1 MRILIQFSRRFL
13 YRHPGQLL
21 LALAGIAAGVAV
33 VTGVALMRDVLM
45 QSLDAAAEALSGS
58 DSLRI
63 EQPGGPL
70 DERLFA
76 ELATTAGAPDL
87 IPVLRTRAR
96 YGDQILEWLAID
108 PLSLS
113 DGGPMRLTG
122 PATGALV
129 GSANTAM
136 TSRRTLEQLGLE
148 VGDVITVRAGGAE
161 IELEVIAAFE
171 QRREL
176 DNRLIMDLANAQ
188 DLLGRQGELSW
199 IEAPGSARDWL
210 QAHLPEGLEIIDS
223 RQRRDSAA
231 RLTQGMRTNL
241 TALSLL
247 GLAVGLF
254 VVHAVLSFLLV
265 QRRRQI
271 GMARAIGVT
280 RGQLARLMI
289 GETLVLAGLG
299 ALIGLVLGTWL
310 ADQLVGLV
318 RAPAAELYGL
328 VTVSHVAPTLV
339 VYGLIFLLAL
349 AAAVF
354 STASV
359 LRAALNIP
367 PGLLSRRGDGQVTL
381 SRPLRITLVS
391 LLAVSGLGAIIF
403 STELSWVLFG
413 MFLLLSACALLAPT
427 LGMTLIR
434 LWHRWRPLTLSG
446 RALGMLG
453 AARQRLGPALAAL
466 SLALGLSAGIAMMV
480 LGFRVA
486 VDDWVERLLRAD
498 TYLTLSQGRI
508 GPELVE
514 HLSGW
519 PEIDVISSV
528 RNRDLGEGVG
538 LTAFELPERA
548 WGGFEWLAGGGESAR
563 QAFLAGEGV
572 LVSEPLA
579 RHRQLSVNE
588 RIELPTPQGI
598 VDIPVVAVYRDYA
611 SDRGTIAINAAT
623 YRELFDDPYRDSLG
637 LYFVSDDIDRSALQA
652 RLATLDET
660 IVTTDRGQVRE
671 QTLAV
676 FDRTFRITWALAV
689 LVGIIAAIALISALL
704 ALGLE
709 RGREYATLRA
719 LGLTRSGLARWVM
732 VQTTG
737 LAAASALIAVP
748 ISLMIHAVLSLAVQ
762 PRAFGW
768 SVGFTLP
775 LGPWLVLIPLALL
788 AGLLAG
794 LYPAWKIARGEP
806 AAMLKTS

>member
-1 MRILIQFSRRFL
+1 MQLLIQFSRRFL

-21 LALAGIAAGVAV
+21 LALTGIAAGVAV

-45 QSLDAAAEALSGS
+45 QSLDAAAEALSGT
-58 DSLRI
+58 DSMRI

-76 ELATTAGAPDL
+76 ELATTSGAPDL

-113 DGGPMRLTG
+113 EGGPMRLSG

-129 GSANTAM
+129 GGERTAM
-136 TSRRTLEQLGLE
+136 TSQRTLDRLGLE
-148 VGDVITVRAGGAE
+148 IGDRITVRAGGAD
-161 IELEVIAAFE
+161 IELELTAAFE

-188 DLLGRQGELSW
+188 HLLGRQGELSW
-199 IEAPGSARDWL
+199 IEAPANARDWL
-210 QAHLPEGLEIIDS
+210 EAHLPEGLVMVDS
-223 RQRRDSAA
+223 QQRRDSAA

-280 RGQLARLMI
+280 RGQLGRLMI

-299 ALIGLVLGTWL
+299 ALLGLVLGTWL

-328 VTVSHVAPTLV
+328 VTTSHVMPTWP
-339 VYGLIFLLAL
+339 VYGGIFLLAL
-349 AAAVF
+349 GAATA

-359 LRAALNIP
+359 LRAALGIP
-367 PGLLSRRGDGQVTL
+367 PGLLSRQSDGQVSLT
-381 SRPLRITLVS
+381 RPVRMILVT
-391 LLAVSGLGAIIF
+391 LLAGAGLVAILF
-403 STELSWVLFG
+403 STALAWVLFG
-413 MFLLLSACALLAPT
+413 MFLLLCACALLAPT
-427 LGMTLIR
+427 LGMALIR
-434 LWHRWRPLTLSG
+434 AWQHFRPLTLSG

-508 GPELVE
+508 GPELFDQLAE
-514 HLSGW
+514 W
-519 PEIDVISSV
+519 PEIDSLSSV
-528 RNRDLGEGVG
+528 RQRDLGEGVN
-538 LTAFELPERA
+538 LAAYDTPEPA
-548 WGGFEWLAGGGESAR
+548 WQGFEWLAGGGESAR
-563 QAFLAGEGV
+563 EAFLTGQGL

-579 RHRQLSVNE
+579 RHRNLQIGQS
-588 RIELPTPQGI
+588 IDIPTPDQTFSAQVVGI
-598 VDIPVVAVYRDYA
+598 YRDYA
-611 SDRGTIAINAAT
+611 SDRGTIALHNAV
-623 YRELFDDPYRDSLG
+623 YRDLFNDPYRDSIG
-637 LYFVSDDIDRSALQA
+637 LYFADDIDRDALYQ
-652 RLATLDET
+652 RLGELDEAV
-660 IVTTDRGQVRE
+660 VTTDRHEVRR
-671 QTLAV
+671 QTLEV

-719 LGLTRSGLARWVM
+719 LGLTRGGLARWVM

-737 LAAASALIAVP
+737 LAAAAALLAVP

-775 LGPWLVLIPLALL
+775 IGPWLVLIPLALL

-794 LYPAWKIARGEP
+794 IYPAWKIARRDP
-806 AAMLKTS
+806 AGMLKGN

>member
-1 MRILIQFSRRFL
+1 MRLLIQFSRRFL

-21 LALAGIAAGVAV
+21 LALTGIAAGVAV

-45 QSLDAAAEALSGS
+45 QSLDAAAEVLSGT

-70 DERLFA
+70 DEQLFA
-76 ELATTAGAPDL
+76 ELATTSGAPDL

-113 DGGPMRLTG
+113 EGGPMRLSG

-129 GSANTAM
+129 GGERTAM
-136 TSRRTLEQLGLE
+136 TSRRTLERLGLE
-148 VGDVITVRAGGAE
+148 VGDVITVRAGGAD
-161 IELEVIAAFE
+161 IDLELTAAFE

-188 DLLGRQGELSW
+188 HLLGRRGELSW
-199 IEAPGSARDWL
+199 IEAPAEARDWL
-210 QAHLPEGLEIIDS
+210 EEHLPEGLVLIDS

-280 RGQLARLMI
+280 RSQLGRLMI

-299 ALIGLVLGTWL
+299 ALLGLVLGTWL

-328 VTVSHVAPTLV
+328 VTTSHVMPTWP

-349 AAAVF
+349 VASGL

-367 PGLLSRRGDGQVTL
+367 PGLLSRQSDGH
-381 SRPLRITLVS
+381 VS
-391 LLAVSGLGAIIF
+391 LTRTTRLALVTVLATSGLAAIIF
-403 STELSWVLFG
+403 PVELAWVLIG
-413 MFLLLSACALLAPT
+413 MFLLLCACALLAPT
-427 LGMTLIR
+427 LGMALIR
-434 LWHRWRPLTLSG
+434 AWQRFRPLTLSG

-508 GPELVE
+508 GPELFDE
-514 HLSGW
+514 LAQW
-519 PEIDVISSV
+519 PDIESLSSV
-528 RNRDLGEGVG
+528 RNRDLGEGVS
-538 LTAFELPERA
+538 LSAFDLPDRA
-548 WGGFEWLAGGGESAR
+548 WGGFELLAGDGDRAHE
-563 QAFLAGEGV
+563 AFLAGEGV

-579 RHRQLSVNE
+579 RHQQLQIGQTIDVPAPDHVFSA
-588 RIELPTPQGI
+588 T
-598 VDIPVVAVYRDYA
+598 VVAIYRDYA
-611 SDRGTIAINAAT
+611 SDRGTIAMDGAT

-637 LYFVSDDIDRSALQA
+637 LYFADNIDRGALYE
-652 RLATLDET
+652 RLAELNEA
-660 IVTTDRGQVRE
+660 IVTTDRAAVRT

-719 LGLTRSGLARWVM
+719 LGLTRAGLARWVM
-732 VQTTG
+732 VQTTS
-737 LAAASALIAVP
+737 LAAAAALLAIP

-775 LGPWLVLIPLALL
+775 FGPWLVLIPLALL

-794 LYPAWKIARGEP
+794 IYPAWKIARRDP
-806 AAMLKTS
+806 AGMLKGSS